1 MKKSRGF
8 TLIELLV
15 VIAIIAILAGMLL
28 PALQQAR
35 EKARR
40 INCASNLKQ
49 IGTALKSYSID
60 ADSKLPAVP
69 TRIGTDTTNLITWG
83 ATRDG
88 VKQTEDGWQAFEILR
103 GNDYLSDYAVFTCPS
118 SITATGSGTEQLR
131 HQGTANTAT
140 GNAASNATVANLSY
154 AGNLGMIEGDS
165 QTYGRADSGIVADL
179 AGETYATT
187 TSYDK
192 ANFSN
197 GGNSNH
203 TNFGNI
209 LFQGGHVTGFN
220 GVGWFSPQNAGYP
233 HIVAA
238 STPAVEA
245 NDAGNGSFI
254 KPNKLRKAAD
264 GKNY

>member
-1 MKKSRGF
+1 M
-8 TLIELLV
+8 

-60 ADSKLPAVP
+60 SDSKLPAIP
-69 TRIGTDTTNLITWG
+69 TRIGTATEAANIINHGT
-83 ATRDG
+83 TRDA
-88 VKQTEDGWQAFEILR
+88 VAQTESGWQAFEILR
-103 GNDYLSDYAVFTCPS
+103 GNDYLSDYAVYTCPS
-118 SITATGSGTEQLR
+118 SITAAGSGTDSLKYI
-131 HQGTANTAT
+131 GSDTKP
-140 GNAASNATVANLSY
+140 ANLSY

-165 QTYGRADSGIVADL
+165 QTYGRADSGIAADL
-179 AGETYATT
+179 AGGAYANGVAAGNA
-187 TSYDK
+187 S
-192 ANFSN
+192 FSN

-220 GVGWFSPQNAGYP
+220 GVGWFSPANAGYP
-233 HIVAA
+233 
-238 STPAVEA
+238 SA
-245 NDAGNGSFI
+245 NVTGFKESEITDFKSYI
-254 KPNKLRKAAD
+254 KPNLLRN
-264 GKNY
+264 GSNGSTTL

>member
-1 MKKSRGF
+1 M
-8 TLIELLV
+8 

-60 ADSKLPAVP
+60 ADSKLPAIP
-69 TRIGTDTTNLITWG
+69 TRIGNALSDTITLQ

-88 VKQTEDGWQAFEILR
+88 VKQTLDGWQTFEILR

-118 SITATGSGTEQLR
+118 SITATGSGINSLKYVGDGTE
-131 HQGTANTAT
+131 
-140 GNAASNATVANLSY
+140 AAKTPNLSY

-165 QTYGRADSGIVADL
+165 QTYGRADSGIAADL
-179 AGETYATT
+179 AGFKYGAGGPATADST
-187 TSYDK
+187 
-192 ANFSN
+192 FSN

-220 GVGWFSPQNAGYP
+220 GVGWFSGANAGYP
-233 HIVAA
+233 DVKTAKVTGAEA
-238 STPAVEA
+238 SDKSTAY
-245 NDAGNGSFI
+245 I
-254 KPNKLRKAAD
+254 KPNLIRKADTGAVCE
-264 GKNY
+264 

>member
-49 IGTALKSYSID
+49 IGTALKTYSID
-60 ADSKLPAVP
+60 ADSKLPALP
-69 TRIGTDTTNLITWG
+69 TRIGTSTVQFNK
-83 ATRDG
+83 A
-88 VKQTEDGWQAFEILR
+88 EGWETFEILR

-118 SITATGSGTEQLR
+118 SITATGSGTKSLI
-131 HQGTANTAT
+131 HQGTAKTEGSET
-140 GNAASNATVANLSY
+140 DDSTVANLSY

-165 QTYGRADSGIVADL
+165 QTYGRADSGIAADL
-179 AGETYATT
+179 AGGTYAPGA
-187 TSYDK
+187 
-192 ANFSN
+192 ANYNATLFSN

-209 LFQGGHVTGFN
+209 LFLGGHVTGFN
-220 GVGWFSPQNAGYP
+220 GVGWYSRVNAGYP
-233 HIVAA
+233 HKGTGAPEESV
-238 STPAVEA
+238 VGG
-245 NDAGNGSFI
+245 AGAFI
-254 KPNKLRKAAD
+254 KPNLLRAGATGVVAD
-264 GKNY
+264 SE

>member
-40 INCASNLKQ
+40 INCASNMKQ

-60 ADSKLPAVP
+60 NDSKLPALP
-69 TRIGTDTTNLITWG
+69 TRIGTQTKLDG
-83 ATRDG
+83 RDAIG
-88 VKQTEDGWQAFEILR
+88 EGWELFEILR

-118 SITATGSGTEQLR
+118 SITATGTGTNSLKYV
-131 HQGTANTAT
+131 G
-140 GNAASNATVANLSY
+140 AAGSAGETPNLSY

-165 QTYGRADSGIVADL
+165 QTYGRADSAIAADL
-179 AGETYATT
+179 CGGPYAI
-187 TSYDK
+187 S
-192 ANFSN
+192 ASSASFSN

-203 TNFGNI
+203 TNFGNV
-209 LFQGGHVTGFN
+209 LFQGGHVNGFN
-220 GVGWFSPQNAGYP
+220 GVGWFSPVNTGYV
-233 HIVAA
+233 HVT
-238 STPAVEA
+238 SKDLER
-245 NDAGNGSFI
+245 NNAGNGSYV
-254 KPNKLRKAAD
+254 KPNYLRNAGNGTTDVK
-264 GKNY
+264 

>member
-60 ADSKLPAVP
+60 ADSKLPALP
-69 TRIGTDTTNLITWG
+69 TRIGTQTTLLNDIT
-83 ATRDG
+83 
-88 VKQTEDGWQAFEILR
+88 QSEDGWQAFEILR

-118 SITATGSGTEQLR
+118 SITATGSGTNSLKYK
-131 HQGTANTAT
+131 
-140 GNAASNATVANLSY
+140 NASDTDVANLSY

-165 QTYGRADSGIVADL
+165 QTYGRADSGIAADL
-179 AGETYATT
+179 AGGAYANGIATGT
-187 TSYDK
+187 
-192 ANFSN
+192 AAFSN

-220 GVGWFSPQNAGYP
+220 GVGWFSPANAGYP
-233 HIVAA
+233 
-238 STPAVEA
+238 SA
-245 NDAGNGSFI
+245 NVTGFKESEITDFKSYI
-254 KPNKLRKAAD
+254 KPNLLRN
-264 GKNY
+264 GSNGSTTL

>member
-60 ADSKLPAVP
+60 ADSKLPAIP
-69 TRIGTDTTNLITWG
+69 TRLGTNTTHITS
-83 ATRDG
+83 A
-88 VKQTEDGWQAFEILR
+88 EGWESFEILR

-118 SITATGSGTEQLR
+118 SITATGSGTNSLKYEGD
-131 HQGTANTAT
+131 GTTAALT
-140 GNAASNATVANLSY
+140 PNLSY

-165 QTYGRADSGIVADL
+165 QSYGRADSGIAADL
-179 AGETYATT
+179 AGSKYGAGIDAA
-187 TSYDK
+187 S
-192 ANFSN
+192 AQFSN

-220 GVGWFSPQNAGYP
+220 GVGWFSGANAGYP
-233 HIVAA
+233 VIKTDKVAGTEA
-238 STPAVEA
+238 S
-245 NDAGNGSFI
+245 DGSTAYI
-254 KPNKLRKAAD
+254 KPNLIRRAD
-264 GKNY
+264 TGAVCE

>member
-49 IGTALKSYSID
+49 IGTALKTYSID
-60 ADSKLPAVP
+60 ADSKLPAIP
-69 TRIGTDTTNLITWG
+69 TRIGTSTTQINT
-83 ATRDG
+83 A
-88 VKQTEDGWQAFEILR
+88 EGWESFEILR

-118 SITATGSGTEQLR
+118 SITATGSGNKSLKYEKTSD
-131 HQGTANTAT
+131 TDM
-140 GNAASNATVANLSY
+140 ANLSY
-154 AGNLGMIEGDS
+154 ASNLGMIEGDS
-165 QTYGRADSGIVADL
+165 QTYGRADSGIAADL
-179 AGETYATT
+179 AGYTYGAGIDAA
-187 TSYDK
+187 SAD
-192 ANFSN
+192 FSN

-220 GVGWFSPQNAGYP
+220 GVGWFSGANAGYP
-233 HIVAA
+233 RIVESAPGDGDKAA
-238 STPAVEA
+238 DGGTT
-245 NDAGNGSFI
+245 FI
-254 KPNKLRKAAD
+254 KPNKLRKAKD
-264 GKNY
+264 GTVI

>member
-60 ADSKLPAVP
+60 ADSKLPAIP
-69 TRIGTDTTNLITWG
+69 TRIGTST
-83 ATRDG
+83 
-88 VKQTEDGWQAFEILR
+88 VKIESAEGWEAFEILR

-118 SITATGSGTEQLR
+118 SITATGSGTNSLKYM
-131 HQGTANTAT
+131 GAAT
-140 GNAASNATVANLSY
+140 NAATTPNLSY
-154 AGNLGMIEGDS
+154 ASNLGMIEGDS
-165 QTYGRADSGIVADL
+165 QTYGRADSGIAADL
-179 AGETYATT
+179 CGATYSSNAMTGA
-187 TSYDK
+187 SM
-192 ANFSN
+192 SN
-197 GGNSNH
+197 GANSNH

-220 GVGWFSPQNAGYP
+220 GVGWFSPANAGYP
-233 HIVAA
+233 YAKTAA
-238 STPAVEA
+238 
-245 NDAGNGSFI
+245 DASGGSDYSYI
-254 KPNKLRKAAD
+254 KPNVLRN
-264 GKNY
+264 GGSGSTTL

>member
-60 ADSKLPAVP
+60 ADSKLPAIP
-69 TRIGTDTTNLITWG
+69 TAIGSTQIKTT
-83 ATRDG
+83 
-88 VKQTEDGWQAFEILR
+88 DGWETFEILR

-118 SITATGSGTEQLR
+118 SITATGSGTNSLKYEGD
-131 HQGTANTAT
+131 GTTAALT
-140 GNAASNATVANLSY
+140 PNLSY

-165 QTYGRADSGIVADL
+165 QSYGRADSGIAADL
-179 AGETYATT
+179 AGSKYGAGIDAA
-187 TSYDK
+187 S
-192 ANFSN
+192 AQFSN

-220 GVGWFSPQNAGYP
+220 GVGWFSGANAGYP
-233 HIVAA
+233 VIKTDKVAGTEA
-238 STPAVEA
+238 S
-245 NDAGNGSFI
+245 DGSTAYI
-254 KPNKLRKAAD
+254 KPNLIRRAD
-264 GKNY
+264 TGAVCE

>member
-1 MKKSRGF
+1 MQYKNAV
-8 TLIELLV
+8 LV

-60 ADSKLPAVP
+60 ADSKLPSVP
-69 TRIGTDTTNLITWG
+69 TRIGISTTKIET
-83 ATRDG
+83 AA
-88 VKQTEDGWQAFEILR
+88 GWESFEILR

-131 HQGTANTAT
+131 HQGTA
-140 GNAASNATVANLSY
+140 AADDSSSSATVANLSY

-165 QTYGRADSGIVADL
+165 QTYGRADSGIAADL
-179 AGETYATT
+179 AGTTYSFNLSDTN
-187 TSYDK
+187 K
-192 ANFSN
+192 PNFSN

-209 LFQGGHVTGFN
+209 LFLGGHVTGFN
-220 GVGWFSPQNAGYP
+220 GVGWYSRVNAGYP
-233 HIVAA
+233 HKG
-238 STPAVEA
+238 T
-245 NDAGNGSFI
+245 DAPEESKVGGAGAFI
-254 KPNKLRKAAD
+254 KPNLLRD
-264 GKNY
+264 GGNGAVKDTE

>member
-60 ADSKLPAVP
+60 ADSKLPALP
-69 TRIGTDTTNLITWG
+69 TRIGTQTTLLNDV
-83 ATRDG
+83 A
-88 VKQTEDGWQAFEILR
+88 QTEDGWQTFEILR

-118 SITATGSGTEQLR
+118 SITATGSGTSALKYL
-131 HQGTANTAT
+131 G
-140 GNAASNATVANLSY
+140 NATVVPNLSY
-154 AGNLGMIEGDS
+154 ASNLGMIEGDS

-179 AGETYATT
+179 AGGVYGKSTAAGNA
-187 TSYDK
+187 S
-192 ANFSN
+192 FSN
-197 GGNSNH
+197 GGNANH

-220 GVGWFSPQNAGYP
+220 GVGWFSPDNAGYP
-233 HIVAA
+233 HAKTAGDA
-238 STPAVEA
+238 SL
-245 NDAGNGSFI
+245 GSGTTYI
-254 KPNKLRKAAD
+254 KPNQLRN
-264 GKNY
+264 GTNGGTTL

>member
-40 INCASNLKQ
+40 INCASNMKQ
-49 IGTALKSYSID
+49 IGTALKTYSID
-60 ADSKLPAVP
+60 NDSKLPALP
-69 TRIGTDTTNLITWG
+69 TRIGTNVSKKLETG
-83 ATRDG
+83 
-88 VKQTEDGWQAFEILR
+88 EGWESFEILR

-118 SITATGSGTEQLR
+118 SITATGT
-131 HQGTANTAT
+131 GTASLTYVGS
-140 GNAASNATVANLSY
+140 GNGANDTPNLSY

-165 QTYGRADSGIVADL
+165 QTYGRADSAIAADL
-179 AGETYATT
+179 CGAPYAGFTCA
-187 TSYDK
+187 S
-192 ANFSN
+192 ASFSN

-209 LFQGGHVTGFN
+209 LFQGGHVNGFN
-220 GVGWFSPQNAGYP
+220 GVGWFSPENSGY
-233 HIVAA
+233 VYAKTA
-238 STPAVEA
+238 TEAV
-245 NDAGNGSFI
+245 NGGHGSYVKPNFLRNVGNGTTT
-254 KPNKLRKAAD
+254 L
-264 GKNY
+264 

>member
-1 MKKSRGF
+1 M
-8 TLIELLV
+8 

-69 TRIGTDTTNLITWG
+69 SRVG
-83 ATRDG
+83 ATRIA
-88 VKQTEDGWQAFEILR
+88 TTDGWETFEILR

-118 SITATGSGTEQLR
+118 SITATGSGTTTLR
-131 HQGTANTAT
+131 YQGTA
-140 GNAASNATVANLSY
+140 ASGEDANDATVANLSY

-165 QTYGRADSGIVADL
+165 QTYGRADSGIAADL
-179 AGETYATT
+179 AGAGYTAGLSVTYNATL
-187 TSYDK
+187 
-192 ANFSN
+192 FSN

-220 GVGWFSPQNAGYP
+220 GVGWFSGANAGYP
-233 HIVAA
+233 LVTTAKVTGAEA
-238 STPAVEA
+238 S
-245 NDAGNGSFI
+245 DGSTAYI
-254 KPNKLRKAAD
+254 KPNLIRRADTGAACE
-264 GKNY
+264 

>member
-49 IGTALKSYSID
+49 IGTALKTYSID
-60 ADSKLPAVP
+60 NDSKLPALP
-69 TRIGTDTTNLITWG
+69 TRIGINNAKIL
-83 ATRDG
+83 ASA
-88 VKQTEDGWQAFEILR
+88 EGWESFEILR

-118 SITATGSGTEQLR
+118 SITSVGSGTNPL
-131 HQGTANTAT
+131 TF
-140 GNAASNATVANLSY
+140 GNSDGDTPNLSY

-165 QTYGRADSGIVADL
+165 QTYGRADSAIAADL
-179 AGETYATT
+179 CGGPYAIAGA
-187 TSYDK
+187 S
-192 ANFSN
+192 ASFSN

-209 LFQGGHVTGFN
+209 LFQGGHVNGFN
-220 GVGWFSPQNAGYP
+220 GVGWYSPENTGYVYAKSAPEASCAGSGAY
-233 HIVAA
+233 V
-238 STPAVEA
+238 
-245 NDAGNGSFI
+245 
-254 KPNKLRKAAD
+254 KPNKLRNV
-264 GKNY
+264 GNGTTTL

>member
-40 INCASNLKQ
+40 INCASNMKQ
-49 IGTALKSYSID
+49 IGTALKTYSID
-60 ADSKLPAVP
+60 NDSKLPALP
-69 TRIGTDTTNLITWG
+69 TRIGTNVAKKLEN
-83 ATRDG
+83 A
-88 VKQTEDGWQAFEILR
+88 EGWESFEILR

-118 SITATGSGTEQLR
+118 SITATGT
-131 HQGTANTAT
+131 GTASLTYKGAGT
-140 GNAASNATVANLSY
+140 GANDTPNLSY

-165 QTYGRADSGIVADL
+165 QTYGRADSAIAADL
-179 AGETYATT
+179 AGAPYAAAASTA
-187 TSYDK
+187 SS

-209 LFQGGHVTGFN
+209 LFQGGHVNGFN
-220 GVGWFSPQNAGYP
+220 GVGWYSPENTGYVYAKTAKEADCAGSGSYVKP
-233 HIVAA
+233 NLLRNV
-238 STPAVEA
+238 
-245 NDAGNGSFI
+245 GNGTTT
-254 KPNKLRKAAD
+254 L
-264 GKNY
+264 

>member
-1 MKKSRGF
+1 M
-8 TLIELLV
+8 

-69 TRIGTDTTNLITWG
+69 TRIGTAAETDHIKTANGPEL
-83 ATRDG
+83 
-88 VKQTEDGWQAFEILR
+88 FEILR
-103 GNDYLSDYAVFTCPS
+103 GNDYLSDYSVYVCPS
-118 SITATGSGTEQLR
+118 SITSPGSGTTNLR
-131 HQGTANTAT
+131 HAAT
-140 GNAASNATVANLSY
+140 TEVTGASNLSY

-179 AGETYATT
+179 AGFKYGAGGPPAA
-187 TSYDK
+187 D

-197 GGNSNH
+197 GGNPNH

-220 GVGWFSPQNAGYP
+220 GVGWFSGANAGYP
-233 HIVAA
+233 HVTTAKVTGAEA
-238 STPAVEA
+238 SDRSTAY
-245 NDAGNGSFI
+245 I
-254 KPNKLRKAAD
+254 KPNLIRRGDTGAVCE
-264 GKNY
+264 